1 MGVARLV
8 LPLALLVS
16 ACATAPDLQADEAAV
31 MAVADRLVK
40 GINAFD
46 ADAIADLFA
55 DDATL
60 FHPIGDPPRYVGI
73 EAIRKSW
80 HDRFDAGRAAG
91 QTQNVVPKRP
101 VVQLFGDTA
110 ILTFELGDM
119 PADPAAP
126 GRLSRRTVVMQRTAE
141 DWKIV
146 HLHGSNILV
155 NQASPQ

>member
-1 MGVARLV
+1 MGAAWLV
-8 LPLALLVS
+8 VPLALLLS
-16 ACATAPDLQADEAAV
+16 GCATAPDPKADEAAV
-31 MAVADRLVK
+31 MAVADRLVN

-55 DDATL
+55 DEATL
-60 FHPIGDPPRYVGI
+60 FHPIGAPPRYAGL

-110 ILTFELGDM
+110 ILTFELGDL
-119 PADPAAP
+119 PEDPAAP
-126 GRLSRRTVVMQRTAE
+126 GRLSRRTLVMHRTAE
-141 DWKIV
+141 GWKIV

-155 NQASPQ
+155 NQPPP

>member
-1 MGVARLV
+1 MGMARLV

-16 ACATAPDLQADEAAV
+16 ACATAPNLQADEAAV

-119 PADPAAP
+119 PVDPAAP

-141 DWKIV
+141 GWKIV

-155 NQASPQ
+155 NQTSPQ